1 MRGRDPEWHTVTR
14 LLKAARTGEG
24 GTLLIEGGPGTGK
37 SLLLAEA
44 AARASEEGFLPISGG
59 AERLGEFVP
68 LAPLFMAL
76 DEPPV
81 REFLDDEAPGDWR
94 DPRLHLLER
103 LRTRLEKSA
112 STRPVLV
119 CLDDLQ
125 WAGHDTLAALRTLH
139 WELAHTPVV
148 WLLARR
154 TGFSETPGPHPAGT
168 PDDDARRLFDVLER
182 DGATRAALG
191 PLDEEAVAALAS
203 DLLGAAPDPDVLAF
217 AASAGGNPH
226 LLTELLTGLR
236 EEGAVEVAGGRARL
250 LSDHPP
256 ERVHA
261 VARAMLDGLGRETR
275 LLVEAAAVL
284 GHTFS
289 AEDAAELA
297 GTDAATLLPAFEEAL
312 DAGILTAAGDE
323 LEFRHELVWRAVAAG
338 LPAPVRNALRHQA
351 GRILLDRGGPAVWA
365 AGDGRGEDVVAGAMV
380 VLAMTR
386 WESGRLAEGLRLAR
400 EAVRRA
406 GDGPVSVRRT
416 HPRLALAAMLADARR
431 PDEARALI
439 EEAGREVEA
448 LGQAAW
454 AAGPA
459 ASLARVELVAGRLDE
474 AAAQARAALDLAD
487 GLGTRLFG
495 PLAESVLAAVALR
508 RGDVSGACRHVEA
521 SREPPGAGTVTP
533 AWCSI
538 VAAQAVEAR
547 DGPAEAVKLVTH
559 VYSGPREA
567 RRVLAGEP
575 DAASWLVRR
584 ALAAGDRA
592 AAEAVVAASET
603 LAARNPGFTASRAAA
618 LHARGLLDDD
628 AEALRAACE
637 EGGDPWARA
646 SAAEDLG
653 VVLADRDDRPGAVR
667 GLERAL
673 DRYEEAG
680 AVRDAARVRRT
691 LREMGVRHRHWATAD
706 RPVSGWGSLTGTECA
721 VALLVTEGWTNRQV
735 ADQMF
740 ISVHTVAFH
749 LRQIFR
755 KLGVGSRVELTRLAL
770 EEGHTLER

>member
-1 MRGRDPEWHTVTR
+1 MRGRDSRPPGPEWHTVTR
-14 LLKAARTGEG
+14 LLTAARTGKG
-24 GTLLIEGGPGTGK
+24 GTLLVEGGPGTGK
-37 SLLLAEA
+37 SALLAEA
-44 AARASEEGFLPISGG
+44 AARASQEGFLAISGG

-68 LAPLFMAL
+68 LAPLLRAL

-81 REFLDDEAPGDWR
+81 GEFLDDEAPGDWR

-103 LRTRLEKSA
+103 LRTRLEKAA

-139 WELAHTPVV
+139 WELAHAPVV

-154 TGFSETPGPHPAGT
+154 TGIAETPGPR
-168 PDDDARRLFDVLER
+168 PDEDARRLFDVLER
-182 DGATRAALG
+182 DGAARAALG
-191 PLDEEAVAALAS
+191 PLDEEAVAALTS
-203 DLLGAAPDPDVLAF
+203 DLLGAAPDPDVLAL

-236 EEGAVEVAGGRARL
+236 EEGAVEVACGRARL
-250 LSDHPP
+250 LSDRPP
-256 ERVHA
+256 ERVLA

-275 LLVEAAAVL
+275 LLVETAAVL
-284 GHTFS
+284 GRTFR

-312 DAGILTAAGDE
+312 DAGVLTAAGDE
-323 LEFRHELVWRAVAAG
+323 LEFRHELMWRAVAEG

-351 GRILLDRGGPAVWA
+351 GRVLLGRGGPAVWA
-365 AGDGRGEDVVAGAMV
+365 AGDGRGEGVVAGAMV
-380 VLAMTR
+380 VLAVIR

-406 GDGPVSVRRT
+406 DRGPASRT
-416 HPRLALAAMLADARR
+416 HPRLALASMLADARL
-431 PDEARALI
+431 PDEARAVV
-439 EEAGREVEA
+439 EEACREADA
-448 LGQAAW
+448 LGQVAW

-459 ASLARVELVAGRLDE
+459 AVRARVELVSGRLDE

-487 GLGTRLFG
+487 GLGRRLFG
-495 PLAESVLAAVALR
+495 PLAESVLATVALR
-508 RGDVSGACRHVEA
+508 RGDVSGACRHAEA
-521 SREPPGAGTVTP
+521 SREPPGSGTVTP
-533 AWCSI
+533 AWCAI
-538 VAAQAVEAR
+538 VAAQATEAR
-547 DGPAEAVKLVTH
+547 DGPVEAAKLVAH
-559 VYSGPREA
+559 LYSGAREA

-575 DAASWLVRR
+575 DAASWLVRL

-592 AAEAVVAASET
+592 GAEVVTAASEN
-603 LAARNPGFTASRAAA
+603 LAARNPGFAAAGAAA
-618 LHARGLLDDD
+618 LHARGLLDRD

-637 EGGDPWARA
+637 SGGDPWARA

-653 VVLADRDDRPGAVR
+653 VELAGRDDRPGAVR
-667 GLERAL
+667 ALERAL
-673 DRYEEAG
+673 ARYEEAE
-680 AVRDAARVRRT
+680 AVRDAARVRRG

-706 RPVSGWGSLTGTECA
+706 RPVSGWASLTDTERT

-770 EEGHTLER
+770 EEGRTLER